1 MVFAVCRLNLRDADE
16 AEDAAQQ
23 VFLSAYRSLLSGTVP
38 RNPGA
43 WLATIARHEARARAQ
58 TRRLRP
64 VGLDTEREA
73 ESRTL
78 EEQVDARAQL
88 SELHA
93 GIAAL
98 PEKQRE
104 AVVLRDFY
112 GLRYDEVARAL
123 GTSRPAVEAL
133 LFRARRRLQTTLRP
147 GVAAGVLA
155 VPLALRESLAY
166 AVPGFAGGAASSAGL
181 LAKLAAAPVA
191 AKLAAAGMTVGV
203 AGSAGVLA
211 ERRVPDPP
219 ARPAAPLAG
228 AEVEADGAPAPPA
241 GAARARAAA
250 LLPPLPVRRVAA
262 DEPEPEPER
271 EETRQEEP
279 DLDDRSGPSHDR
291 EERDTGAPAAGREDD
306 DRERSLDADEGE
318 ADVDAE
324 DDDLPLETGQ
334 DVDDELDAVDED

>member
-23 VFLSAYRSLLSGTVP
+23 AFLSAYRSLLSGTEP

-43 WLATIARHEARARAQ
+43 WLATIARHEARARVE

-64 VGLDTEREA
+64 VALDTEREA

-93 GIAAL
+93 GIASL

-147 GVAAGVLA
+147 GVAASVLV

-191 AKLAAAGMTVGV
+191 AKLAAAGVTVGV
-203 AGSAGVLA
+203 AGSAGVLV

-219 ARPAAPLAG
+219 VRPAAPLA
-228 AEVEADGAPAPPA
+228 AETEAEGTPASPA

-250 LLPPLPVRRVAA
+250 LPPSLPVRRAAA
-262 DEPEPEPER
+262 DELDPER
-271 EETRQEEP
+271 EREEPEQQEP
-279 DLDDRSGPSHDR
+279 DLDDRPGPSD
-291 EERDTGAPAAGREDD
+291 DREDD
-306 DRERSLDADEGE
+306 DRERRLDAEEE

-324 DDDLPLETGQ
+324 DDDLTLETGHEVDDEP
-334 DVDDELDAVDED
+334 DVDDED

>member
-219 ARPAAPLAG
+219 SRPAAPLAG

-241 GAARARAAA
+241 GAARASAAA
-250 LLPPLPVRRVAA
+250 LLPPLPVRRAA
-262 DEPEPEPER
+262 DDELDPER
-271 EETRQEEP
+271 EREEPEQEEP
-279 DLDDRSGPSHDR
+279 DLDDRPGPSDDR
-291 EERDTGAPAAGREDD
+291 EGD
-306 DRERSLDADEGE
+306 DRERRLDAEEE
-318 ADVDAE
+318 ADVDAV
-324 DDDLPLETGQ
+324 DDDLTLETGSE
-334 DVDDELDAVDED
+334 VDDEPDADGED